1 MKRELFLGI
10 DTSNYTTSVS
20 VAAVSDCTVTVIANL
35 KAPLPVKTGERG
47 LRQSDA
53 VFAHVKNLPGLMDEV
68 KEILR
73 NDNVTAVGY
82 SATPRDV
89 EGSYMPCFLVGEV
102 AASTAAAVAQAPL
115 YSFSHQAGHIRAA
128 VYSSGMRVNVGESF
142 IAFHVS
148 GGTTE
153 VVRVTTSEGG
163 YETEL
168 LGGTRDI
175 SCGQAIDR
183 IGVMLGM
190 PFPAGRYME
199 IAANEYSG
207 DRPDRGK
214 ISVSGLDCNLSGVEN
229 MAAKLQREGKS
240 AGYISAF
247 TLDFVGRTLVRLSDG
262 ARDVLPDG
270 KILYSGG
277 VMSNGRIKEMLKGD
291 RCYFATPEFSAD
303 NAAGVALLTA
313 EKYLSNR

>member
-10 DTSNYTTSVS
+10 DTSNYTTSVAIVSLCGGELS
-20 VAAVSDCTVTVIANL
+20 VTANL
-35 KAPLPVKTGERG
+35 KAPLPVKVGERG

-53 VFAHVKNLPGLMDEV
+53 VFAHVKNLPRLLGEA
-68 KEILR
+68 KELLSGESPA
-73 NDNVTAVGY
+73 AVGY
-82 SATPRDV
+82 SSAPRDA
-89 EGSYMPCFLVGEV
+89 EGSYMPCFLTGEV
-102 AASTAAAVAQAPL
+102 AASAAAASAGAAL

-128 VYSSGMRVNVGESF
+128 VYSSGMKVSEGESF

-153 VVRVTTSEGG
+153 VVRATLADGG
-163 YETEL
+163 YSVEL

-183 IGVMLGM
+183 TGVMLGM
-190 PFPAGRYME
+190 PFPAGRWME
-199 IAANEYSG
+199 AAADEYSG
-207 DRPDRGK
+207 EMPERAR

-229 MAAKLQREGKS
+229 ITRKMMDEGRS
-240 AGYISAF
+240 AGYISVF
-247 TLDFVGRTLVRLSDG
+247 TLDFIGRTLTRLTEG
-262 ARDVLPDG
+262 AREILPGG

-277 VMSNGRIKEMLKGD
+277 VMSNGRIKKMLAGD
-291 RCYFATPEFSAD
+291 GCFFAEPRFSAD

-313 EKYLSNR
+313 EKYLKMR

>member
-20 VAAVSDCTVTVIANL
+20 LVSLCEGELCVIANL
-35 KAPLPVKTGERG
+35 KAPLPVKAGERG

-53 VFAHVKNLPGLMDEV
+53 VFAHVKNLPALLSEA
-68 KEILR
+68 KEILGGE
-73 NDNVTAVGY
+73 TPAAVGY
-82 SATPRDV
+82 SATPRDA
-89 EGSYMPCFLVGEV
+89 EGSYMPCFLTGEV
-102 AASTAAAVAQAPL
+102 AASAAAASASAPL

-128 VYSSGMRVNVGESF
+128 VYSSGMTVDEGESF

-153 VVRVTTSEGG
+153 VVKATACDGG
-163 YETEL
+163 YSVEL

-183 IGVMLGM
+183 TGVMLGM
-190 PFPAGRYME
+190 PFPTGRWME
-199 IAANEYSG
+199 EAAEEYSG
-207 DRPDRGK
+207 EVPKKTK

-229 MAAKLQREGKS
+229 ITKKMMNEGRN
-240 AGYISAF
+240 AGYISVF
-247 TLDFVGRTLVRLSDG
+247 TLDFIGRTLARLTEG
-262 ARDVLPDG
+262 AREILPEG

-277 VMSNGRIKEMLKGD
+277 VMSNGRIKKMLAGD
-291 RCYFATPEFSAD
+291 GCYFAAPAFSAD

-313 EKYLSNR
+313 EKYLKSR